1 MSSGSDYG
9 FSMPQTAREVAA
21 RIAAWSAL
29 ALGVYAVAAAA
40 SLLGLATG
48 AVAGLMGLLLSAAV
62 LVERPI
68 GRIGRVAR
76 IAFVLNALPVLVFGA
91 ILAVAGEWPW
101 EI

>member
-29 ALGVYAVAAAA
+29 ALGVYAIAAAA
-40 SLLGLATG
+40 SLLGPTTG
-48 AVAGLMGLLLSAAV
+48 AVAGLMGLLLSGAV
-62 LVERPI
+62 LVEHTI
-68 GRIGRVAR
+68 GRLRRVAR
-76 IAFVLNALPVLVFGA
+76 IAFVLHALPVLVLA
-91 ILAVAGEWPW
+91 LILAVTGEWPW